1 VVALLRSTP
10 PSLRLVSPSG
20 TATATI
26 DAVGLSRECSIVAQD
41 KKRRART
48 GKSAFGAA
56 LGIWMAQAV
65 IIALVFMPFW
75 NASGSDTQSQSVW
88 EGYGPAL
95 IGLLIAPA
103 AAMIV
108 GPFLAWIL
116 RLRTAALYALGPV
129 AALGSLA
136 LCGFGS
142 LNAVPL
148 AAFVIG
154 LAWNLSAVV
163 LADRNSGQA

>member
-1 VVALLRSTP
+1 VV
-10 PSLRLVSPSG
+10 
-20 TATATI
+20 
-26 DAVGLSRECSIVAQD
+26 QD
-41 KKRRART
+41 KERRFRT

-56 LGIWMAQAV
+56 LGVWMAQAV

-75 NASGSDTQSQSVW
+75 NASGSSSRPESIW

-95 IGLLIAPA
+95 IGLLVAPA
-103 AAMIV
+103 AAVIV

-116 RLRTAALYALGPV
+116 RLRVPALYALGPV

-154 LAWNLSAVV
+154 LAWNLAAVV